1 MLRCFISTALLRFVF
16 VAGWPLLSFLKVR
29 SRIFFVAVIH
39 TFLSCSKIQFLAR
52 NFLKFL
58 TGNKNFNPGMEFWP
72 QSLKSALAL
81 KHYQLKCFGKYFDT
95 FGEKN

>member
-1 MLRCFISTALLRFVF
+1 MAITLISQGQEPNFFCCCDPYFFKLLKNSVPGTKFF
-16 VAGWPLLSFLKVR
+16 E
-29 SRIFFVAVIH
+29 IFD
-39 TFLSCSKIQFLAR
+39 R
-52 NFLKFL
+52 
-58 TGNKNFNPGMEFWP
+58 NKNFNPGMEFWP